1 MRSVALAVVTLGL
14 LGWVAGASAGGGGEP
29 ASQPTLDLSE
39 LLHRLVS
46 LDHLPRPI
54 DGKTAMASTW
64 DRTGGNNDGLDF
76 KRIEGDRNILLDVDG
91 PGCVHRIFTGM
102 LGKPVEGTQIRVFL
116 DGRETPTFD
125 MPVNKFFDDKNGP
138 IPYPLVFHKTYPGT
152 LFPIPF
158 AKHCRV
164 ELYNAGQPKNWGNYW
179 QVTYTRYAKGTPVKT
194 LAWPLSDDE
203 KKVLATVC
211 QAWLRAESAPPDAPD
226 AWAVH
231 KQITLN
237 RGDALHPGESADIA
251 LSDAGVIRQLRV
263 TVSPPM
269 PEVFDRV
276 RLQCYWDGN
285 ASAAVD
291 VPLGYFFGNLAS
303 GYRDRYYSLPLGV
316 DKDYAYCRFPM
327 PFCRGAVVRLKNDSF
342 WPVTL
347 TIDADVERL
356 DAGSVPP
363 GRFHATLAR
372 TDVEPGLANR
382 ERLPR
387 FGPKKVPVHKVLELD
402 ETRGKYV
409 GVFLHVDWPVANWW
423 GEGDWLIWS
432 DEDGWPPT
440 YHGTGS
446 EEYFN
451 SGWCLFDRKAV
462 SGIIREPTMRPGHI
476 GVYSFHLNDAF
487 PFEKKFRIV
496 EEIMPGLRR
505 EDIPAATWRSTAY
518 WYEFP
523 PLK

>member
-1 MRSVALAVVTLGL
+1 MRYSVLASL
-14 LGWVAGASAGGGGEP
+14 LLVFLASANGWSAA
-29 ASQPTLDLSE
+29 ASDAPPLRLTTFLQ
-39 LLHRLVS
+39 RLVS
-46 LDHLPRPI
+46 LDHLPVPI
-54 DGKTAMASTW
+54 AGKTHMASTW
-64 DRTGGNNDGLDF
+64 DRAGGNGDGTDF
-76 KRIEGDRNILLDVDG
+76 KRIEGDRNVLLDVDG

-102 LGKPVEGTQIRVFL
+102 LGKHVEGTRIRIFL
-116 DGRETPTFD
+116 DQAAEPVFD
-125 MPVNKFFDDKNGP
+125 MPVDRFFDDKNGP

-158 AKHCRV
+158 AKHCRI
-164 ELYNAGQPKNWGNYW
+164 ELYNANEKKNWGNYW
-179 QVTYTRYAKGTPVKT
+179 QVTYTRYADGTPVKT

-203 KKVLATVC
+203 KKVLAGVC
-211 QAWLRAESAPPDAPD
+211 QAWLRAESSPPDAP
-226 AWAVH
+226 ASWAVR
-231 KQITLN
+231 KQITLD
-237 RGDALHPGESADIA
+237 RGDAANGRGSADIA
-251 LSDAGVIRQLRV
+251 LSDTGVIRQLRL
-263 TVSPPM
+263 TVSPTM

-285 ASAAVD
+285 KPAAVD
-291 VPLGYFFGNLAS
+291 VPIGYFFGNLAS

-316 DKDYAYCRFPM
+316 AEKYAYCRFPL
-327 PFCRGAVVRLKNDSF
+327 PFRRGAVVCLKNESF
-342 WPVTL
+342 WPVTVQV
-347 TIDADVERL
+347 DADVEPL
-356 DAGSVPP
+356 DPGAVPP

-372 TDVEPGLANR
+372 TDVERGLANR

-387 FGPKKVPVHKVLELD
+387 FGPKKIPVHNVLDLD
-402 ETRGKYV
+402 GTRGKYV

-432 DEDGWPPT
+432 DEDGWPPA

-487 PFEKKFRIV
+487 AFEKKFRIV
-496 EEIMPGLRR
+496 EEIMPGMRGR
-505 EDIPAATWRSTAY
+505 DIPAATWRSTAY

-523 PLK
+523 AR